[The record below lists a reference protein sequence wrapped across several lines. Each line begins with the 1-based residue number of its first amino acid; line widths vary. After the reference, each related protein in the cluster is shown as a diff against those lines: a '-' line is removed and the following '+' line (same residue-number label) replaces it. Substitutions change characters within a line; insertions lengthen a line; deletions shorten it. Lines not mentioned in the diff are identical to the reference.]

1 MSKTLEDWTDELNKE
16 LRSDLYNSW
25 DGDYDAWEDSG
36 DSPEVDDLMVEG
48 EELFGDVAQTVYDNI
63 REVLEQECE

>member
-1 MSKTLEDWTDELNKE
+1 MGWR
-16 LRSDLYNSW
+16 LRCL
-25 DGDYDAWEDSG
+25 GRLG